1 MGRRQGQPTGRQPAH
16 QKRRLPKVDSR
27 LYSANGR
34 EAPRGFLV
42 RTDATSANAPAN
54 RTTEAHA
61 CLLRVN
67 ARQTTSA
74 TTARPGDHR
83 RAVSAT
89 TRDDPALSNAFRA
102 ADGARP
108 RHPAAG
114 VFGRV
119 ARAHARPAAH
129 TPARQPA
136 AASLPA
142 AGCAR
147 PGGPRVRAASGHPRG
162 RWLRQGP
169 LLRGPRRGPSRPQRA
184 RHRDPRPFGGAAWS
198 KRWLGLGLGLGL
210 GSGSGLGFD
219 HAPPPKGHGS
229 RCRAR

>member
-1 MGRRQGQPTGRQPAH
+1 M
-16 QKRRLPKVDSR
+16 
-27 LYSANGR
+27 
-34 EAPRGFLV
+34 
-42 RTDATSANAPAN
+42 
-54 RTTEAHA
+54 
-61 CLLRVN
+61 
-67 ARQTTSA
+67 RQTTSA

-184 RHRDPRPFGGAAWS
+184 RHRDPRPFGGGAWS
-198 KRWLGLGLGLGL
+198 KRRL
-210 GSGSGLGFD
+210 GSATARHPCLPRLAMLALGGTPHSGRATVLRSAQWQAATR
-219 HAPPPKGHGS
+219 APASAKVADS
-229 RCRAR
+229 EL